1 MPRFRPWQI
10 IAVPFPYVERPI
22 EQRRPALVIAAG
34 VGRSYDLLWVLMI
47 TAAANRRWPDD
58 VEIDDH
64 TSVGL
69 PIPSIVRTAKI
80 ATVAAGVA
88 TSLGTLPGTH
98 ATEITKILRRR
109 LPID

>member
-1 MPRFRPWQI
+1 
-10 IAVPFPYVERPI
+10 
-22 EQRRPALVIAAG
+22 
-34 VGRSYDLLWVLMI
+34 MI

-80 ATVAAGVA
+80 ATVTAGVA

-98 ATEITKILRRR
+98 ATEITKILRQR